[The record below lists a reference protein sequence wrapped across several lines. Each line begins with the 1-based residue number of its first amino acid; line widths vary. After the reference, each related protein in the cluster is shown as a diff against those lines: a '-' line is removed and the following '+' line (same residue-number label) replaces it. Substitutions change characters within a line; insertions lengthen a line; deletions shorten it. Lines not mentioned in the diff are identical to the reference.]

1 MSQKDFWNF
10 VKGKELKTVCY
21 AKQRFAQKL
30 EGGSA
35 KFLRSPNQFSISG
48 KFWLKGDSLAQC
60 GHFALLKS
68 F

>member
-1 MSQKDFWNF
+1 MWKKVFWNF
-10 VKGKELKTVCY
+10 VKGKGLKTVCY

-30 EGGSA
+30 KGGSA

-48 KFWLKGDSLAQC
+48 KFWPTGDSPAQC